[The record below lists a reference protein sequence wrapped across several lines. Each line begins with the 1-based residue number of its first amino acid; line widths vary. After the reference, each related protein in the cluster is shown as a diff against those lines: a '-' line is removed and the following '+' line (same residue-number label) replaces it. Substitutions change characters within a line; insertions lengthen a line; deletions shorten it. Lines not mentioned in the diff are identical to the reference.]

1 MHDILIVL
9 AGGASSRMKKGN
21 DISLNNNLK
30 NQANS
35 RSKAL
40 ISIDV
45 SGRPVLDY
53 LLYNAK
59 QAGYKNIYL
68 IVGEQHNL
76 FREFYGNKSYG
87 NIFQGLKIHYAIQY
101 IPKNR
106 KKPFG
111 TADALTQAIDQ
122 YPELAKSTYTVCN
135 SDNLY
140 SVQALKAL
148 RVTKYRNAL
157 ISYHRDSLKFSLE
170 KILRFALVLV
180 DNNGFLYD
188 IIEKPKTENVESYK
202 DKLGKL
208 RVSMNIFK
216 FDGNMF
222 TYYLLNCPV
231 NQNRNEKELPT
242 ALLNMVMDHPKSVYG
257 IPMAAHVPD
266 LTSKEDIIVLKEYIQ
281 KNYSHIKWE

>member
-180 DNNGFLYD
+180 DNDGFLYD
-188 IIEKPKTENVESYK
+188 IIEKPKTENVASYK

-242 ALLNMVMDHPKSVYG
+242 ALLNMVMDYPKSVYG

>member
-59 QAGYKNIYL
+59 QAGYKKIYL

-188 IIEKPKTENVESYK
+188 IIEKPKTENVASYK

>member
-188 IIEKPKTENVESYK
+188 IIEKPKTENVASYK

>member
-180 DNNGFLYD
+180 DNDGFLYD

>member
-9 AGGASSRMKKGN
+9 AGGASSRMKMET
-21 DISLNNNLK
+21 DISFNNDLK

-35 RSKAL
+35 RPKAL
-40 ISIDV
+40 ISIDD
-45 SGRPVLDY
+45 SGRPLLDY

-68 IVGEQHNL
+68 IVGEQHSL
-76 FREFYGNKSYG
+76 FKGFYGNKSSG
-87 NIFQGLKIHYAIQY
+87 NLFHGLKINYAVQY

-111 TADALTQAIDQ
+111 TADALAQAINQ
-122 YPELAKSTYTVCN
+122 YAELAKSTYTVCN

-140 SVQALKAL
+140 SVQALKTL
-148 RVTKYRNAL
+148 RVTKYMNVL
-157 ISYHRDSLKFSLE
+157 ISYDRDSLKFSLE
-170 KILRFALVLV
+170 KILRFALVLI
-180 DNNGFLYD
+180 DKDGFLRD
-188 IIEKPKTENVESYK
+188 IIEKPKTEKVESYK
-202 DKLGKL
+202 DNLGKL

-242 ALLNMVMDHPKSVYG
+242 ALLNMVIDYPKSVYV

-266 LTSKEDIIVLKEYIQ
+266 LTSKEDIILIKDYIQ

>member
-1 MHDILIVL
+1 MHDILIIL
-9 AGGASSRMKKGN
+9 AGGASSRMKKEN
-21 DISLNNNLK
+21 DISLNNDLK

-59 QAGYKNIYL
+59 QAGYKKIYL

-76 FREFYGNKSYG
+76 FKEFYGNKSHG
-87 NIFQGLKIHYAIQY
+87 NMFHGLRIYYAIQY
-101 IPKNR
+101 IQKNR

-111 TADALTQAIDQ
+111 TADALTQAMDQ
-122 YPELAKSTYTVCN
+122 YPELTKSTYTVCN

-140 SVQALKAL
+140 SVQALNAL
-148 RVTKYRNAL
+148 RVTTYRNAL
-157 ISYHRDSLKFSLE
+157 ISYDRDSLKFSLE
-170 KILRFALVLV
+170 KILRFALVLI
-180 DNNGFLYD
+180 DEDGFLCD
-188 IIEKPKTENVESYK
+188 IIEKPKTEKVESYK
-202 DKLGKL
+202 DNLGKL